1 MRLEQR
7 ERRGRELGGGVA
19 LALQAGRKLRDRGVA
34 NVVDQGRNTVGG
46 STAIGRGRSRS
57 AFVLR
62 SAASRIVS
70 AIASG
75 SSIDVVDVFSELT
88 GARG

>member
-1 MRLEQR
+1 
-7 ERRGRELGGGVA
+7 
-19 LALQAGRKLRDRGVA
+19 
-34 NVVDQGRNTVGG
+34 
-46 STAIGRGRSRS
+46 
-57 AFVLR
+57 VLR